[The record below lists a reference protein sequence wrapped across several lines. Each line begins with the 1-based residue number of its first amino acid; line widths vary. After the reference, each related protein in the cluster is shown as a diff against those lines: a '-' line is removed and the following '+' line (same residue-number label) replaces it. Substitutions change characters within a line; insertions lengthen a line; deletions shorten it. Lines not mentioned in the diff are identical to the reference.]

1 MNWQFV
7 SQQVDKQLKEIRL
20 EAKNDVERFENF
32 GKFALRVTQMVQKH
46 KKRQEDALEVVEYA
60 ADLGGK
66 YDENTETFLFKKGED
81 LDYDFYAIDKAHMA
95 AIYNDPDTR
104 ADIQTDPN
112 NLFELISEIKTAGTD
127 GESERVIRAEHAI
140 PNIDVEAV
148 LQGDMPKQLKN
159 EDIVYFELF
168 NPKTKEREPSII
180 TPVEKALIDKY
191 GKDAEIKLHENWGGK
206 YLPNPKDPDGPEIK
220 AYQVDPVSATFAA
233 LSYVSGVSSKTKAAR
248 KTHAAMTSAL
258 KKLPAMRASLQSKL
272 KDIGRMAKIQTDKF
286 KGKATD
292 ISAKTEGGYSEVMR
306 SLDDIGRKQGALTSG
321 ETERMID
328 ENLAATLYAGES
340 AAESTKLDWDAF
352 NLQVDQSQDAVGEEM
367 AALSAKEKEWRRKR
381 SEASKHNKWYKNL
394 I

>member
-32 GKFALRVTQMVQKH
+32 GKFALRVTQMVKKH

-104 ADIQTDPN
+104 ADIQVDSD
-112 NLFELISEIKTAGTD
+112 NLFNLVTEIKTAGTD
-127 GESERVIRAEHAI
+127 GEPERVIRAEHTI
-140 PNIDVEAV
+140 PNIDVETV
-148 LQGDMPKQLKN
+148 LQGDMTEQLKN
-159 EDIVYFELF
+159 EDIIYFELF
-168 NPKTKEREPSII
+168 NPRTKKREPSII

-206 YLPNPKDPDGPEIK
+206 YLPNPKDPDGDEIK
-220 AYQVDPVSATFAA
+220 AYGGGVGFGIAMSA
-233 LSYVSGVSSKTKAAR
+233 LSYIGGIGSKTKAAR
-248 KTHAAMTSAL
+248 QTVTAMTRAL
-258 KKLPAMRASLQSKL
+258 KKLPGMRHSLQKKI
-272 KDIGRMAKIQTDKF
+272 KDIDQMAKIQTDKF
-286 KGKATD
+286 KGKVTD
-292 ISAKTEGGYSEVMR
+292 ITAQTEGGYSEVMR

-340 AAESTKLDWDAF
+340 ALESTAGDWDSF
-352 NLQVDQSQDAVGEEM
+352 NLQVDQQQTAIADEQQA
-367 AALSAKEKEWRRKR
+367 
-381 SEASKHNKWYKNL
+381 
-394 I
+394 